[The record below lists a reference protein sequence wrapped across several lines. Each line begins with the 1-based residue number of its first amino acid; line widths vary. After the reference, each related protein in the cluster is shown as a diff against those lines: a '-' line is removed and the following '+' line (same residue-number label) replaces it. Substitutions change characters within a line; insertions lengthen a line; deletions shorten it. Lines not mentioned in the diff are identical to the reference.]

1 MDAVQIVVVGL
12 LGIILLIVT
21 YRGFRVTR
29 LKVERVKIHVDEADE
44 KAEWRMTYQHE
55 QPDALM
61 LEYAKSGQQ
70 YSHQINYVFTQKGG
84 CYVTISGA
92 TLPVKPTE

>member
-44 KAEWRMTYQHE
+44 KAEWRI
-55 QPDALM
+55 D
-61 LEYAKSGQQ
+61 
-70 YSHQINYVFTQKGG
+70 
-84 CYVTISGA
+84 A
-92 TLPVKPTE
+92 TLQSLLLGSRRLTKPDIK